1 MEKKK
6 KILVPKWRRKTP
18 PLEDPDEGHKG
29 ALRKETSREETP
41 STIKEVQENK
51 VLASPLIELLLR
63 ELLIQDKK
71 GLEREGPKKK
81 KKHVPKRGK
90 VVQKGTP
97 KKKHRGSQKGRQRK
111 ERDSEESSERIPENK
126 KRR

>member
-1 MEKKK
+1 MK
-6 KILVPKWRRKTP
+6 VT
-18 PLEDPDEGHKG
+18 KG

-90 VVQKGTP
+90 VVQPGAQKRSRENP
-97 KKKHRGSQKGRQRK
+97 RRGSKEKGRDPGEHARK
-111 ERDSEESSERIPENK
+111 ET
-126 KRR
+126 